1 METVTECK
9 KVKDWQGKD
18 GKLVPIYFVGLS
30 DGQGGESFGKEIPV
44 GTPVSELIIESS
56 QYGLKIKPKNA
67 PQSFSGGGGGGRGRS
82 GNESFALSY
91 AKDLVVAGK
100 VDLGQILKTADKLYD
115 WLEAKKPKPQ
125 PQTVQSPVI
134 LASQLPDKPAQQTQ
148 VQSTP
153 SDDLPF

>member
-1 METVTECK
+1 METVTECR
-9 KVKDWQGKD
+9 KVKDWTGKD

-44 GTPVSELIIESS
+44 GTPVSELILESG
-56 QYGLKIKPKNA
+56 QYGLKIKLKNA
-67 PQSFSGGGGGGRGRS
+67 PQSFSGGGGGRGRS

-100 VDLGQILKTADKLYD
+100 VDIGAILKTADKLYD
-115 WLEAKKPKPQ
+115 WLEAKKPKAPA
-125 PQTVQSPVI
+125 PTVQAPVL
-134 LASQLPDKPAQQTQ
+134 LASKLPDTKPQ
-148 VQSTP
+148 TP